1 MEALL
6 PLLLLSNP
14 RSWLILTIT
23 VSWKPTSTVKRSEQK
38 KKEVK
43 KEDNYFENDVCVI
56 NFFVLFLFD
65 KFGSDELCCIIV
77 L

>member
-1 MEALL
+1 MEALF